1 MSNRKDPELNSIFEG
16 FNIFG
21 TDSDGL
27 INPNELKEIMDT
39 MNMRQTNPFLYNII
53 ENFCSDPEIQ
63 KKGGI
68 ELDDFI
74 SKLNQESGDVFS
86 LEGIQKLFTI
96 FYNPIT
102 NTIPITTFPQVAKNI
117 EENETEEILN
127 NLIIK
132 SQNVE
137 KQLNFNEFYDI
148 VKLGLS
154 NKKIEKN
161 EKNEN
166 IIYKKKS
173 SKIDGRQSFHNYK
186 KNNIKNIDNYYEINN
201 NINYEDNNNNI
212 NNKINNLENNIMKI
226 NIENSKNIENNNF
239 NTINVND
246 SNNSLE
252 KNNNFINKNTNI
264 SNVEN
269 KNGTIESKYDTSS
282 DNFLNAMN
290 KQLSNNDININNKL
304 NHISNDDEQNNSVFR
319 NSIPFLF
326 MYNAF

>member
-1 MSNRKDPELNSIFEG
+1 MSNREDPELNSIFEG

-166 IIYKKKS
+166 IIYKKK
-173 SKIDGRQSFHNYK
+173 IF
-186 KNNIKNIDNYYEINN
+186 
-201 NINYEDNNNNI
+201 
-212 NNKINNLENNIMKI
+212 
-226 NIENSKNIENNNF
+226 
-239 NTINVND
+239 
-246 SNNSLE
+246 
-252 KNNNFINKNTNI
+252 
-264 SNVEN
+264 
-269 KNGTIESKYDTSS
+269 KNGWKTKFS
-282 DNFLNAMN
+282 
-290 KQLSNNDININNKL
+290 
-304 NHISNDDEQNNSVFR
+304 
-319 NSIPFLF
+319 
-326 MYNAF
+326 